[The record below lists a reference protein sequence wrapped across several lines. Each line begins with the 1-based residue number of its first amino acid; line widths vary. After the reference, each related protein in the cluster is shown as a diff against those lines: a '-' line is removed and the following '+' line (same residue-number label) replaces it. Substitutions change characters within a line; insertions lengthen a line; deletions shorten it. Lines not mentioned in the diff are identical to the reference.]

1 MNVPIPV
8 QMAVLGMH
16 SLCCHHLWNHLEQ
29 RWTEDN
35 WNGLPSAN
43 VVLDHLVCPCRLGW
57 KVRKN
62 LERYLESNYIYLCV
76 CMLSHIWLFATPWII
91 ACQASLFMEFL
102 RQEYWSGLPFPSSGD
117 LPNPGIKPESPAL
130 QMDSLLL
137 SHWGS
142 PQLYIYI
149 YISTN

>member
-1 MNVPIPV
+1 MVCPAP
-8 QMAVLGMH
+8 
-16 SLCCHHLWNHLEQ
+16 
-29 RWTEDN
+29 
-35 WNGLPSAN
+35 N
-43 VVLDHLVCPCRLGW
+43 VVLDHLMCPCRLGW

-91 ACQASLFMEFL
+91 ACQGSSVRGITEARILE
-102 RQEYWSGLPFPSSGD
+102 WVAFPSSGD

-130 QMDSLLL
+130 QMDFLLL

-142 PQLYIYI
+142 PQLYILLLI
-149 YISTN
+149 NCKSCVILRQSQIHEKHWNIPLNIRAFWGRRKTHFS